1 MSSAICSQLRAPGT
15 WLAVIGFVVIGA
27 AGFALPQWQFLVS
40 VALSKGIVA
49 LGLALLLRTG
59 LASFGQALFFAV
71 GAYCVGLGM
80 NYYGLTELFALLA
93 ISMIVSALLAL
104 VLGFLLARYRDIFF
118 AMLTLALS
126 MICYGLLLNNVEL
139 GGSDGFNVNA
149 PTLGSSAEPWQLTGT
164 NLFAVGFIAAIV
176 CVMAVAVYMRSTPG
190 RLGPAIKDNEIR
202 VEYLGTSARAN
213 IHLTYVIAGALAGLG
228 GALQAFNI
236 GHIDPDMAFWT
247 TSGEFVF
254 IAVLSGTRF
263 AFSPFIGALLLEV
276 ARAMAYRYA
285 PNTWQIVMG
294 AIMLAI
300 IAFLPGGLTSLGL
313 GRRKMAAGHPVTR
326 AAQTKTAAA
335 SGDAA

>member
-1 MSSAICSQLRAPGT
+1 MSSAICFHLRAPGT

-27 AGFALPQWQFLVS
+27 AGLALPQWQFLVS

-49 LGLALLLRTG
+49 LGLAL
-59 LASFGQALFFAV
+59 
-71 GAYCVGLGM
+71 
-80 NYYGLTELFALLA
+80 
-93 ISMIVSALLAL
+93 SMIVSAVLAF

-126 MICYGLLLNNVEL
+126 MIGYGLLLNNVEL

-149 PTLGSSAEPWQLTGT
+149 PTLGSSATPWQLTGT

-176 CVMAVAVYMRSTPG
+176 CVMVVALYMRSTPG

-202 VEYLGTSARAN
+202 VEYLGTSARQN
-213 IHLTYVIAGALAGLG
+213 IHLTYIIAGALAGLG

-313 GRRKMAAGHPVTR
+313 GRRKTAAAHPVT
-326 AAQTKTAAA
+326 QTKTARA
-335 SGDAA
+335 SGDATA

>member
-1 MSSAICSQLRAPGT
+1 MNSILRSSGT
-15 WLAVIGFVVIGA
+15 YLSTIGFAAIGL
-27 AGFALPQWQFLVS
+27 AGLLLPQWQFLVS

-49 LGLALLLRTG
+49 LGVALLLRTG

-80 NYYGLTELFALLA
+80 NFYGMTGLFTLLA
-93 ISMIVSALLAL
+93 VSILASATLAL
-104 VLGFLLARYRDIFF
+104 VLGFLFARYRDIFF
-118 AMLTLALS
+118 AMLTLAFS
-126 MICYGLLLNNVEL
+126 MICYGLLLNNAGL

-149 PTLGSSAEPWQLTGT
+149 PTFGNSADPVLITGT
-164 NLFAVGFIAAIV
+164 SLFAVGFVAAIV
-176 CVMAVAVYMRSTPG
+176 CVGLVALYMRSKPG

-213 IHLTYVIAGALAGLG
+213 IHLTYMIAGALAGLG
-228 GALQAFNI
+228 GALSAFNI

-263 AFSPFIGALLLEV
+263 AFSPFIGALLLEA

-294 AIMLAI
+294 VIMLAI

-313 GRRKMAAGHPVTR
+313 GRRKFDAAHPVT
-326 AAQTKTAAA
+326 QTKLA
-335 SGDAA
+335 DAAGSKVA

>member
-1 MSSAICSQLRAPGT
+1 MSSLIRSPGT
-15 WLAVIGFVVIGA
+15 WLTTIGFIAIGA
-27 AGFALPQWQFLVS
+27 AGLALPQWQFLVS

-80 NYYGLTELFALLA
+80 NFYGLTELFALLA
-93 ISMIVSALLAL
+93 VSIIVSALLAL
-104 VLGFLLARYRDIFF
+104 VVGVLLARYRDIFF

-126 MICYGLLLNNVEL
+126 MICYGILLNNVEL
-139 GGSDGFNVNA
+139 GGSDGFNVTA
-149 PTLGSSAEPWQLTGT
+149 PTLGSGTGVWQIAGT
-164 NLFAVGFIAAIV
+164 SLFAVGFVAAIV
-176 CVMAVAVYMRSTPG
+176 SVVLVALYMRSTPG

-202 VEYLGTSARAN
+202 VEYLGTSARTN

-228 GALQAFNI
+228 GALSAFNV

-285 PNTWQIVMG
+285 PNTWQIVVG
-294 AIMLAI
+294 VIMLAI
-300 IAFLPGGLTSLGL
+300 IAFLPGGLTSIGL
-313 GRRKMAAGHPVTR
+313 GRRKAAAGHPVT
-326 AAQTKTAAA
+326 QTQPGGSAKDATA
-335 SGDAA
+335 

>member
-1 MSSAICSQLRAPGT
+1 MSSVFRSSGT
-15 WLAVIGFVVIGA
+15 WVAATGFIVIGA
-27 AGFALPQWQFLVS
+27 AGLALPQWQFLVS

-59 LASFGQALFFAV
+59 LASFGQALFFSL

-80 NYYGLTELFALLA
+80 NAYGLTDLLALLA
-93 ISMIVSALLAL
+93 ISILVCATLAL
-104 VLGFLLARYRDIFF
+104 VVGFLLTRYRDIFF

-126 MICYGLLLNNVEL
+126 MICYGLLLNTDQL
-139 GGSDGFNVNA
+139 GGSDGFNVTS
-149 PTLGSSAEPWQLTGT
+149 PTFFSGAQAWRVTGT
-164 NLFAVGFIAAIV
+164 GLFAVGFAA
-176 CVMAVAVYMRSTPG
+176 AVTSVVLVALYMRSTPG

-228 GALQAFNI
+228 GALSSFNV
-236 GHIDPDMAFWT
+236 GHIDPEMAFWT

-276 ARAMAYRYA
+276 VRAMAYRYA

-294 AIMLAI
+294 VIMLAI
-300 IAFLPGGLTSLGL
+300 IAFLPGGLTSLKFGARKT
-313 GRRKMAAGHPVTR
+313 GRAQAGS
-326 AAQTKTAAA
+326 TAAA
-335 SGDAA
+335 RDVTA